1 MVGSTAVTYT
11 NSLEI
16 SSNIYSASFPI
27 PAGDLGGANWIHLV
41 GTYDGARWKLYR
53 NGVAV
58 ATNAAPVGALP
69 VSNGDWA
76 IGSTGNGWANNYAGG
91 VDEVAIYD
99 TALTPTK
106 IATHYLMGKAGTT
119 ALTITKSGNSVTI
132 SWPTG
137 TTLQQSTTV
146 SGGYTDVPGSPTSP
160 LTTPASGTK
169 FYRWRL

>member
-1 MVGSTAVTYT
+1 MVTGPLVRPATAGQIIT
-11 NSLEI
+11 
-16 SSNIYSASFPI
+16 
-27 PAGDLGGANWIHLV
+27 PA
-41 GTYDGARWKLYR
+41 
-53 NGVAV
+53 
-58 ATNAAPVGALP
+58 
-69 VSNGDWA
+69 
-76 IGSTGNGWANNYAGG
+76 G

-99 TALTPTK
+99 TALTPTR

-132 SWPTG
+132 SWPAG